1 MSDTLYTV
9 ETGSSAQVVA
19 KMLRVLFPDAA
30 TVLDATHSKGKF
42 WGTETA
48 HLRVIGTDLDPAG
61 AKDARADFTRLPFLS
76 GSVDVVVVDPP
87 FLWDEGKTN
96 RSIMGKRF
104 STYRSEQ
111 HAIETVQNGARE
123 AWRVARIG
131 VIVKCQDFCHASKKV
146 WMSQWLREAIPV
158 ELYDAVH
165 LVGRSKVIDP
175 KWTGSQLT
183 AWSNSTS
190 FLTWRKGDQR
200 HIRRRRPA
208 ALKVAS

>member
-1 MSDTLYTV
+1 MSDRLYTV

-19 KMLRVLFPDAA
+19 KLLRVLFPDAR
-30 TVLDATHSKGKF
+30 TILDATYSQGKF

-48 HLRVIGTDLDPAG
+48 HLRVIGTDLDPKG
-61 AKDARADFTRLPFLS
+61 AKDARADFRHLPFLS
-76 GSVDVVVVDPP
+76 ASVDVVVLDPP
-87 FLWDEGKTN
+87 FLWDEGKKN

-111 HAIETVQNGARE
+111 HAIETVQGGARE
-123 AWRVARIG
+123 AWRVARLG
-131 VIVKCQDFCHASKKV
+131 AIVKCQDFCHASKKV
-146 WMSQWLREAIPV
+146 WMSQWLREAVPV
-158 ELYDAVH
+158 EPYDAVH

-190 FLTWRKGDQR
+190 FWAWRKDGPI
-200 HIRRRRPA
+200 HKRRRLHVGQTRSA
-208 ALKVAS
+208 